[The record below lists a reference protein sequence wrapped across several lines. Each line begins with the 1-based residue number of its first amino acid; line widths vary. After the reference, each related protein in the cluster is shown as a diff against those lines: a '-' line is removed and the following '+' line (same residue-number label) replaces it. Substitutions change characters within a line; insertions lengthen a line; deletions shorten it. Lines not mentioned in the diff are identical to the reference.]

1 MSMLYMRS
9 NRMWCLNR
17 EPIVYEKLQTG
28 TNNPNISAKMR
39 YAQLVNSA
47 KAQTVFA
54 NLQPRAV
61 IPLTNT

>member
-1 MSMLYMRS
+1 
-9 NRMWCLNR
+9 MWCLNR
-17 EPIVYEKLQTG
+17 EPIIYEKLQTG
-28 TNNPNISAKMR
+28 TNNPKISAKMR